1 MIHIVDDFLADPF
14 NLRSIALKKK
24 YAPERYNYPGVRCRE
39 VPDSIVQHVLSQVR
53 YYTKESAGELSNP
66 AFHYVTKEFLSG
78 NFHTDAYK
86 YICIVYLSLESPSDS
101 GTEICDKDQE
111 FREDVNNEKIFKIIK
126 DFHKNPSDL
135 IIRYNYARVKRKL
148 LSFYKPI
155 MKIPNKF
162 NRGLIFPAWYFHR
175 AQNFFGTSIEDSRL
189 TLVSFVDSI
198 KS

>member
-1 MIHIVDDFLADPF
+1 MIHIVDDFFEDPF
-14 NLRSIALKKK
+14 NVRSIALKQK

-86 YICIVYLSLESPSDS
+86 YICIVYLSLESPSD
-101 GTEICDKDQE
+101 
-111 FREDVNNEKIFKIIK
+111 
-126 DFHKNPSDL
+126 L